1 MGGASPGE
9 RPPQQGQRR
18 QTRSPDPSPC
28 LETKKSTSA
37 HNYFV
42 TSNMFRERVIFD
54 TDNYLIGVYF
64 TLEKNFQIN
73 QSVAVNKNLG
83 L

>member
-1 MGGASPGE
+1 MGGASPGK
-9 RPPQQGQRR
+9 PQQGQRR
-18 QTRSPDPSPC
+18 QTRGQDPSPC
-28 LETKKSTSA
+28 LETKKSASA

-64 TLEKNFQIN
+64 TLEENFQIN